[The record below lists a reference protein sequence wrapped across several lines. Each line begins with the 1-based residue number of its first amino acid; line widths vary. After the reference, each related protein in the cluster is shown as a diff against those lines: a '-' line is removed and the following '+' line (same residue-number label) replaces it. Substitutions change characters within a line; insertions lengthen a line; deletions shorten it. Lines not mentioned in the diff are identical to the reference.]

1 MHAYILP
8 PRHYSGFFC
17 AKGTKL
23 KRRKTQ
29 ELAKLK
35 RKITKTQ
42 AKFSQNSD
50 SRLPFQK
57 KTAHLQF
64 FKAMLL
70 LTNINK
76 AFLSKTQT

>member
-1 MHAYILP
+1 MQA
-8 PRHYSGFFC
+8 FFC

-29 ELAKLK
+29 ELPKLK

-76 AFLSKTQT
+76 AFLSKTQA